1 MVIGASGV
9 MLAFIGCDDL
19 RTFQVR
25 IIAIFFVGHGESGEI
40 PLFQA
45 RCSLRQ
51 HLIGDMYVSSVGG
64 SRIMQR
70 VFVRVEDSE
79 VLEQVS
85 GE

>member
-1 MVIGASGV
+1 

-25 IIAIFFVGHGESGEI
+25 IIAICFVGHGESGEI

-51 HLIGDMYVSSVGG
+51 HLIGDMYV
-64 SRIMQR
+64 QR
-70 VFVRVEDSE
+70 GWFQDNATRLCKS
-79 VLEQVS
+79 
-85 GE
+85 